1 MSGYQR
7 MVSYLYRYDK
17 GIKGKNTGYARIER
31 NDRRCRV
38 TIRLQDTVSVSP
50 SVSFFIQNDGGMQRI
65 PAGKLARNG
74 SGFAGRVET
83 PVDRMAGSEYA
94 FDQIDGIYLSGPENV
109 FYATTWKDITVS
121 EAAPEK
127 EADGW
132 KAEDGQDDGNR
143 SDAGSRLEEES
154 RSQAGSELEESRP
167 QTENGLCEE
176 RKREEIETHAGN
188 GQQVV
193 SAASTEILQES
204 EQATSE
210 QEDVPKSTQELQ
222 TDEKMDETSDSSMTA
237 SSMEACSR
245 RERPDFGERMLSVFP
260 KMYPFEI
267 DEMGECVRIDLK
279 DIGNLPVAYWS
290 LAGNPFLLRGYY
302 CYRHLIFACIGRQE
316 YAVGVPGIYSEENS
330 KWAKECR
337 MLRFQPLS
345 RVKDRHGAFGYWLIA
360 VHAQE

>member
-1 MSGYQR
+1 
-7 MVSYLYRYDK
+7 
-17 GIKGKNTGYARIER
+17 
-31 NDRRCRV
+31 
-38 TIRLQDTVSVSP
+38 
-50 SVSFFIQNDGGMQRI
+50 MQRI

-94 FDQIDGIYLSGPENV
+94 FDRIDGIYLSGPENV

-121 EAAPEK
+121 GAAPEK

-132 KAEDGQDDGNR
+132 KAEDDRDDGNR
-143 SDAGSRLEEES
+143 SDAGS
-154 RSQAGSELEESRP
+154 GSEESRP
-167 QTENGLCEE
+167 QAVNT
-176 RKREEIETHAGN
+176 
-188 GQQVV
+188 
-193 SAASTEILQES
+193 ASTEIRQES
-204 EQATSE
+204 ERAEPVQRRQDALDDALQAATGLEEASFAE
-210 QEDVPKSTQELQ
+210 
-222 TDEKMDETSDSSMTA
+222 A
-237 SSMEACSR
+237 SSVEACSR

>member
-1 MSGYQR
+1 

-50 SVSFFIQNDGGMQRI
+50 SVFFFIQNEGGMQRI

-94 FDQIDGIYLSGPENV
+94 FDRIDGIYLSGPENV

-121 EAAPEK
+121 GAAPEK

-132 KAEDGQDDGNR
+132 KAEDDRDDGNR
-143 SDAGSRLEEES
+143 SDAGS
-154 RSQAGSELEESRP
+154 GSEESRP
-167 QTENGLCEE
+167 QTVN
-176 RKREEIETHAGN
+176 T
-188 GQQVV
+188 
-193 SAASTEILQES
+193 ASTEIRQES
-204 EQATSE
+204 ERAEPVQRRQDALDDALQAATGLEEASFAE
-210 QEDVPKSTQELQ
+210 
-222 TDEKMDETSDSSMTA
+222 A
-237 SSMEACSR
+237 SSVEACSR

>member
-50 SVSFFIQNDGGMQRI
+50 SVFFFIQNEGGMQRI

-94 FDQIDGIYLSGPENV
+94 FDRIDGIYLSGPENV
-109 FYATTWKDITVS
+109 FYATTWKDIMVS
-121 EAAPEK
+121 GAAPEK

-132 KAEDGQDDGNR
+132 KAEDDRDAGNR
-143 SDAGSRLEEES
+143 SDAGS
-154 RSQAGSELEESRP
+154 GSEESRP
-167 QTENGLCEE
+167 QAVNT
-176 RKREEIETHAGN
+176 
-188 GQQVV
+188 
-193 SAASTEILQES
+193 ASTEIRQES
-204 EQATSE
+204 ERADPVQRRQDALDDALQAATGLE
-210 QEDVPKSTQELQ
+210 E
-222 TDEKMDETSDSSMTA
+222 A
-237 SSMEACSR
+237 SSAEASSVEACSR

-345 RVKDRHGAFGYWLIA
+345 KVKDRHGAFGYWLIA
-360 VHAQE
+360 VHAQG

>member
-1 MSGYQR
+1 

-50 SVSFFIQNDGGMQRI
+50 SVFFFIQNEGGMQRI

-94 FDQIDGIYLSGPENV
+94 FDRIDGIYLSGPENV

-121 EAAPEK
+121 GAAPEK

-132 KAEDGQDDGNR
+132 KAEDDRDAGNR
-143 SDAGSRLEEES
+143 SDAGS
-154 RSQAGSELEESRP
+154 GSEESRP
-167 QTENGLCEE
+167 QAEN
-176 RKREEIETHAGN
+176 T
-188 GQQVV
+188 
-193 SAASTEILQES
+193 ASTEIRQES
-204 EQATSE
+204 ERAEPVQRRQDVLDDALQAATGLEEASFAE
-210 QEDVPKSTQELQ
+210 
-222 TDEKMDETSDSSMTA
+222 A
-237 SSMEACSR
+237 SSVEACSR

-360 VHAQE
+360 VHAQG

>member
-1 MSGYQR
+1 

-50 SVSFFIQNDGGMQRI
+50 SVFFFIQNEGGMQRI

-94 FDQIDGIYLSGPENV
+94 FDRIDGIYLSGPENV

-121 EAAPEK
+121 GAAPEK

-132 KAEDGQDDGNR
+132 KAEDDRDAGNR
-143 SDAGSRLEEES
+143 SDAGS
-154 RSQAGSELEESRP
+154 GSEESRP
-167 QTENGLCEE
+167 QAVNT
-176 RKREEIETHAGN
+176 
-188 GQQVV
+188 
-193 SAASTEILQES
+193 ASTEIRQES
-204 EQATSE
+204 ERAEPVQRRQDALDDALQAATGLE
-210 QEDVPKSTQELQ
+210 E
-222 TDEKMDETSDSSMTA
+222 A
-237 SSMEACSR
+237 SSAEASSVEACSR

-345 RVKDRHGAFGYWLIA
+345 KVKDRHGAFGYWLFA
-360 VHAQE
+360 VHAQG

>member
-1 MSGYQR
+1 

-50 SVSFFIQNDGGMQRI
+50 SVFFFIQNEGGMQRI

-94 FDQIDGIYLSGPENV
+94 FDRIDGIYLSGPENV

-121 EAAPEK
+121 GAAPEK

-132 KAEDGQDDGNR
+132 KAEDDRDAGNR
-143 SDAGSRLEEES
+143 SDAGS
-154 RSQAGSELEESRP
+154 GSEESRP
-167 QTENGLCEE
+167 QAVNT
-176 RKREEIETHAGN
+176 
-188 GQQVV
+188 
-193 SAASTEILQES
+193 ASTEIRQES
-204 EQATSE
+204 ERAEPVQRRQDALDDALQAATGLE
-210 QEDVPKSTQELQ
+210 E
-222 TDEKMDETSDSSMTA
+222 A
-237 SSMEACSR
+237 SSAEASSVEASSVEACSR

-345 RVKDRHGAFGYWLIA
+345 KVKDRHGAFGYWLIA
-360 VHAQE
+360 VHAQG

>member
-50 SVSFFIQNDGGMQRI
+50 SVFFFIQNEGGMQRI

-94 FDQIDGIYLSGPENV
+94 FDRIDGIYLSGPENV

-121 EAAPEK
+121 GAAPEK

-132 KAEDGQDDGNR
+132 KAEDDRDDGNR
-143 SDAGSRLEEES
+143 SDAGS
-154 RSQAGSELEESRP
+154 GSEESRP
-167 QTENGLCEE
+167 QAVNT
-176 RKREEIETHAGN
+176 
-188 GQQVV
+188 
-193 SAASTEILQES
+193 ASTEIRQES
-204 EQATSE
+204 ERAEPVQRRQDALDDALQAATGLE
-210 QEDVPKSTQELQ
+210 E
-222 TDEKMDETSDSSMTA
+222 A
-237 SSMEACSR
+237 SSAEASSVEACSR

-360 VHAQE
+360 VQAQE

>member
-50 SVSFFIQNDGGMQRI
+50 SVFFFIQNEGGMQRI

-83 PVDRMAGSEYA
+83 PVDRIAGSEYA
-94 FDQIDGIYLSGPENV
+94 FDRIDGIYLSGPENV

-121 EAAPEK
+121 GAAPEK

-132 KAEDGQDDGNR
+132 KAEDDRDDGNR
-143 SDAGSRLEEES
+143 SDAGS
-154 RSQAGSELEESRP
+154 GSEESRP
-167 QTENGLCEE
+167 QAEN
-176 RKREEIETHAGN
+176 T
-188 GQQVV
+188 
-193 SAASTEILQES
+193 ASTEIRQES
-204 EQATSE
+204 ERAEPVQRRQDALDDALQAATGLE
-210 QEDVPKSTQELQ
+210 E
-222 TDEKMDETSDSSMTA
+222 A
-237 SSMEACSR
+237 SSAEASSVEACSR

-360 VHAQE
+360 VHAQG

>member
-50 SVSFFIQNDGGMQRI
+50 SVFFFIQNEGGMQRI

-121 EAAPEK
+121 GAAPEK

-132 KAEDGQDDGNR
+132 KAEDDRDAGNR
-143 SDAGSRLEEES
+143 SDAGS
-154 RSQAGSELEESRP
+154 GSEESRP
-167 QTENGLCEE
+167 QAVNT
-176 RKREEIETHAGN
+176 
-188 GQQVV
+188 
-193 SAASTEILQES
+193 ASTEIRQES
-204 EQATSE
+204 ERAEPVQRRQDALDDALQAATGLE
-210 QEDVPKSTQELQ
+210 E
-222 TDEKMDETSDSSMTA
+222 A
-237 SSMEACSR
+237 SSAEASSVEACSR
-245 RERPDFGERMLSVFP
+245 RERPDFGERMFSVFP

-345 RVKDRHGAFGYWLIA
+345 KVKDRHGAFGYWLIA
-360 VHAQE
+360 VHAQG

>member
-1 MSGYQR
+1 

-50 SVSFFIQNDGGMQRI
+50 SVFFFIQNEGGMQRI

-94 FDQIDGIYLSGPENV
+94 FDRIDGIYLSGPENV

-121 EAAPEK
+121 GAAPEK

-132 KAEDGQDDGNR
+132 KAEDDRDAGNR
-143 SDAGSRLEEES
+143 SDAGS
-154 RSQAGSELEESRP
+154 GSEESRP
-167 QTENGLCEE
+167 QAVNT
-176 RKREEIETHAGN
+176 
-188 GQQVV
+188 
-193 SAASTEILQES
+193 ASTEIRQES
-204 EQATSE
+204 ERAEPVQRRQDALDDALQAATGLE
-210 QEDVPKSTQELQ
+210 E
-222 TDEKMDETSDSSMTA
+222 A
-237 SSMEACSR
+237 SSAEASSVEACSR

-267 DEMGECVRIDLK
+267 DEMGECGRIDLK

-345 RVKDRHGAFGYWLIA
+345 KVKDRHGAFGYWLIA
-360 VHAQE
+360 VHAQG

>member
-1 MSGYQR
+1 

-50 SVSFFIQNDGGMQRI
+50 SVFFFIQNEGGMQRI

-94 FDQIDGIYLSGPENV
+94 FDRIDGIYLRGPENV

-121 EAAPEK
+121 GAAPEK

-132 KAEDGQDDGNR
+132 KAEDDRDAGNR
-143 SDAGSRLEEES
+143 SDAGS
-154 RSQAGSELEESRP
+154 GSEESRP
-167 QTENGLCEE
+167 QAEN
-176 RKREEIETHAGN
+176 T
-188 GQQVV
+188 
-193 SAASTEILQES
+193 ASTEIRQES
-204 EQATSE
+204 ERAEPVQRRQDALDDALQAATGLE
-210 QEDVPKSTQELQ
+210 E
-222 TDEKMDETSDSSMTA
+222 A
-237 SSMEACSR
+237 SSAEASSVEACSR

-360 VHAQE
+360 VHAQG

>member
-1 MSGYQR
+1 

-50 SVSFFIQNDGGMQRI
+50 SVFFFIQNEGGMQRI

-94 FDQIDGIYLSGPENV
+94 FDRIDGIYLSGPENV

-121 EAAPEK
+121 GAAPEK

-132 KAEDGQDDGNR
+132 KAEDDRDAGNR
-143 SDAGSRLEEES
+143 SDAGS
-154 RSQAGSELEESRP
+154 GSEESRP
-167 QTENGLCEE
+167 QAVNT
-176 RKREEIETHAGN
+176 
-188 GQQVV
+188 
-193 SAASTEILQES
+193 ASTEIRQES
-204 EQATSE
+204 ERAEPVQRRQDAMDDALQAATGLE
-210 QEDVPKSTQELQ
+210 E
-222 TDEKMDETSDSSMTA
+222 A
-237 SSMEACSR
+237 SSAEASSVEACSR

-360 VHAQE
+360 VHAQG

>member
-1 MSGYQR
+1 

-50 SVSFFIQNDGGMQRI
+50 SVFFFIQNEGGMQRI

-94 FDQIDGIYLSGPENV
+94 FDRIDGIYLSGPENV

-121 EAAPEK
+121 GAAPEK

-132 KAEDGQDDGNR
+132 KAEDDRDAGNR
-143 SDAGSRLEEES
+143 SDAGS
-154 RSQAGSELEESRP
+154 GSEESRP
-167 QTENGLCEE
+167 QAVNT
-176 RKREEIETHAGN
+176 
-188 GQQVV
+188 
-193 SAASTEILQES
+193 ASTEIRQES
-204 EQATSE
+204 ERAEPVQRHQDALDDALQAATGLE
-210 QEDVPKSTQELQ
+210 E
-222 TDEKMDETSDSSMTA
+222 A
-237 SSMEACSR
+237 SSAEASSVEACSR

-345 RVKDRHGAFGYWLIA
+345 KVKDRHGAFGYWLIA
-360 VHAQE
+360 VHAQG

>member
-50 SVSFFIQNDGGMQRI
+50 SVFFFIQNEGGIQRI

-94 FDQIDGIYLSGPENV
+94 FDRIDGIYLSGPENV

-121 EAAPEK
+121 GAAPEK

-132 KAEDGQDDGNR
+132 KAEDDRDDGNR
-143 SDAGSRLEEES
+143 SDAGS
-154 RSQAGSELEESRP
+154 GSEESRP
-167 QTENGLCEE
+167 QAVNT
-176 RKREEIETHAGN
+176 
-188 GQQVV
+188 
-193 SAASTEILQES
+193 ASTEIRQES
-204 EQATSE
+204 ERAEPVQRRQDALDDALQAATGLE
-210 QEDVPKSTQELQ
+210 E
-222 TDEKMDETSDSSMTA
+222 A
-237 SSMEACSR
+237 SSAEASSVEACSR

-360 VHAQE
+360 VQAQE

>member
-1 MSGYQR
+1 

-50 SVSFFIQNDGGMQRI
+50 SVFFFIQNEGGMQRI

-94 FDQIDGIYLSGPENV
+94 FDRIDGIYLSGPENV

-121 EAAPEK
+121 GAAPEK

-132 KAEDGQDDGNR
+132 KAEDDRDAGNR
-143 SDAGSRLEEES
+143 SDAGS
-154 RSQAGSELEESRP
+154 GSEESRP
-167 QTENGLCEE
+167 QAVNT
-176 RKREEIETHAGN
+176 
-188 GQQVV
+188 
-193 SAASTEILQES
+193 ASTEIRQES
-204 EQATSE
+204 ERAEPVQRRQDALDDALQAATGLE
-210 QEDVPKSTQELQ
+210 E
-222 TDEKMDETSDSSMTA
+222 A
-237 SSMEACSR
+237 SSAEASSVEACSR
-245 RERPDFGERMLSVFP
+245 REHPDFGERMLSVFP

-345 RVKDRHGAFGYWLIA
+345 KVKDRHGAFGYWLIA
-360 VHAQE
+360 VHAQG

>member
-1 MSGYQR
+1 

-50 SVSFFIQNDGGMQRI
+50 SVFFFIQNEGGMQRI

-94 FDQIDGIYLSGPENV
+94 FDRIDGIYLSGPENV

-121 EAAPEK
+121 GAAPEK

-132 KAEDGQDDGNR
+132 KAEDDRDAGNR
-143 SDAGSRLEEES
+143 SDAGS
-154 RSQAGSELEESRP
+154 GSEESRP
-167 QTENGLCEE
+167 QAVNT
-176 RKREEIETHAGN
+176 
-188 GQQVV
+188 
-193 SAASTEILQES
+193 ASTEIRQES
-204 EQATSE
+204 ERAEPVQRRQDALDDALQVATGLE
-210 QEDVPKSTQELQ
+210 E
-222 TDEKMDETSDSSMTA
+222 A
-237 SSMEACSR
+237 SSAEASSVEACSR

-337 MLRFQPLS
+337 MLCFQPLS

-360 VHAQE
+360 VHAQG

>member
-50 SVSFFIQNDGGMQRI
+50 SVFFFIQNEGGMQRI

-94 FDQIDGIYLSGPENV
+94 FDRIDGIYLSGPENV

-121 EAAPEK
+121 GAAPEK

-132 KAEDGQDDGNR
+132 KAEDDRDAGNR
-143 SDAGSRLEEES
+143 SDAGS
-154 RSQAGSELEESRP
+154 GSEESRP
-167 QTENGLCEE
+167 QAVNT
-176 RKREEIETHAGN
+176 
-188 GQQVV
+188 
-193 SAASTEILQES
+193 ASTEIRQES
-204 EQATSE
+204 ERAEPVQRRQDALDDALQAATGLEEASFAE
-210 QEDVPKSTQELQ
+210 
-222 TDEKMDETSDSSMTA
+222 A
-237 SSMEACSR
+237 SSVEACSR

>member
-1 MSGYQR
+1 

-50 SVSFFIQNDGGMQRI
+50 SVFFFIQNEGGMQLI

-94 FDQIDGIYLSGPENV
+94 FDRIDGIYLSGPENV

-121 EAAPEK
+121 GAAPEK

-132 KAEDGQDDGNR
+132 KAEDDRDDGNR
-143 SDAGSRLEEES
+143 SDAGS
-154 RSQAGSELEESRP
+154 GSEESRP
-167 QTENGLCEE
+167 QAEN
-176 RKREEIETHAGN
+176 T
-188 GQQVV
+188 
-193 SAASTEILQES
+193 ASTEIRQES
-204 EQATSE
+204 ERAEPVQRRQDALDDALQAATGLE
-210 QEDVPKSTQELQ
+210 E
-222 TDEKMDETSDSSMTA
+222 A
-237 SSMEACSR
+237 SSAEASSVEACSR

>member
-50 SVSFFIQNDGGMQRI
+50 SVFFFIQNEGGMQRI

-94 FDQIDGIYLSGPENV
+94 FDRIDGIYLSGPENV

-121 EAAPEK
+121 GAAPEK

-132 KAEDGQDDGNR
+132 KAEDDRDAGNR
-143 SDAGSRLEEES
+143 SDAGS
-154 RSQAGSELEESRP
+154 GSEESRP
-167 QTENGLCEE
+167 QAVNT
-176 RKREEIETHAGN
+176 
-188 GQQVV
+188 
-193 SAASTEILQES
+193 ASTEIRQES
-204 EQATSE
+204 ERAEPVQRRQDALDDALQAATGLE
-210 QEDVPKSTQELQ
+210 E
-222 TDEKMDETSDSSMTA
+222 A
-237 SSMEACSR
+237 SSAEASSVEACSR

-330 KWAKECR
+330 RWAKECR

-360 VHAQE
+360 VHAQG

>member
-1 MSGYQR
+1 

-50 SVSFFIQNDGGMQRI
+50 SVFFFIQNEGGMQRI

-94 FDQIDGIYLSGPENV
+94 FDRIDGIYLSGPENV

-121 EAAPEK
+121 GAAPEK

-132 KAEDGQDDGNR
+132 KAEDDRDAGNR
-143 SDAGSRLEEES
+143 SDAGS
-154 RSQAGSELEESRP
+154 GSEESRP
-167 QTENGLCEE
+167 QAVNT
-176 RKREEIETHAGN
+176 
-188 GQQVV
+188 
-193 SAASTEILQES
+193 ASTEIRQES
-204 EQATSE
+204 ERAEPVQRRQDALDDALQAATGLE
-210 QEDVPKSTQELQ
+210 E
-222 TDEKMDETSDSSMTA
+222 A
-237 SSMEACSR
+237 SSAEASSVEACSR

-316 YAVGVPGIYSEENS
+316 YAVGVPGIYSKENS

-345 RVKDRHGAFGYWLIA
+345 KVKDRHGAFGYWLIA
-360 VHAQE
+360 VHAQG

>member
-50 SVSFFIQNDGGMQRI
+50 SVFFFIQNEGGMQRI

-94 FDQIDGIYLSGPENV
+94 FDRIDGIYLSGPENV

-121 EAAPEK
+121 GAAPEK

-132 KAEDGQDDGNR
+132 KAEDDRDAGNR
-143 SDAGSRLEEES
+143 SDAGS
-154 RSQAGSELEESRP
+154 GSEESRP
-167 QTENGLCEE
+167 QAEN
-176 RKREEIETHAGN
+176 T
-188 GQQVV
+188 
-193 SAASTEILQES
+193 ASTEIRQES
-204 EQATSE
+204 ERAEPVQRRQDALDDALQAATGLE
-210 QEDVPKSTQELQ
+210 E
-222 TDEKMDETSDSSMTA
+222 A
-237 SSMEACSR
+237 SSAEASSVEACSR

-360 VHAQE
+360 VHAQG

>member
-50 SVSFFIQNDGGMQRI
+50 SVFFFIQNEGGMQRI

-94 FDQIDGIYLSGPENV
+94 FDRIDGIYLSGPENV

-121 EAAPEK
+121 GAAPEK

-132 KAEDGQDDGNR
+132 KAEDDRDAGNR
-143 SDAGSRLEEES
+143 SDAGSGSEES
-154 RSQAGSELEESRP
+154 RSQAVN
-167 QTENGLCEE
+167 T
-176 RKREEIETHAGN
+176 
-188 GQQVV
+188 
-193 SAASTEILQES
+193 ASTEIRQES
-204 EQATSE
+204 ERAEPVQRRQDALDDALQAATGLE
-210 QEDVPKSTQELQ
+210 E
-222 TDEKMDETSDSSMTA
+222 A
-237 SSMEACSR
+237 SSAEASSVEACSR

-345 RVKDRHGAFGYWLIA
+345 KVKDRHGAFGYWLIA
-360 VHAQE
+360 VHAQG

>member
-50 SVSFFIQNDGGMQRI
+50 SVFFFIQNEGGMQRI

-94 FDQIDGIYLSGPENV
+94 FDRIDGIYLSGPENV

-121 EAAPEK
+121 GAAPEK

-132 KAEDGQDDGNR
+132 KAEDDRDAGNR
-143 SDAGSRLEEES
+143 SDAGS
-154 RSQAGSELEESRP
+154 GSEESRP
-167 QTENGLCEE
+167 QAVNT
-176 RKREEIETHAGN
+176 
-188 GQQVV
+188 
-193 SAASTEILQES
+193 ASTEIRQES
-204 EQATSE
+204 ERAEPVQRRQDALDDALQAATGLE
-210 QEDVPKSTQELQ
+210 E
-222 TDEKMDETSDSSMTA
+222 A
-237 SSMEACSR
+237 SSAEASSVEACSR

>member
-1 MSGYQR
+1 

-50 SVSFFIQNDGGMQRI
+50 SVFFFIQNEGGMQRI

-94 FDQIDGIYLSGPENV
+94 FDRIDGIYLSGPENV

-121 EAAPEK
+121 GAAPEK

-132 KAEDGQDDGNR
+132 KAEDDRDAGNR
-143 SDAGSRLEEES
+143 SDAGS
-154 RSQAGSELEESRP
+154 GSEESRP
-167 QTENGLCEE
+167 QAEN
-176 RKREEIETHAGN
+176 
-188 GQQVV
+188 
-193 SAASTEILQES
+193 
-204 EQATSE
+204 
-210 QEDVPKSTQELQ
+210 
-222 TDEKMDETSDSSMTA
+222 TA
-237 SSMEACSR
+237 SSAEASSVEACSR

-360 VHAQE
+360 VHAQG

>member
-50 SVSFFIQNDGGMQRI
+50 SVFFFIQNEGGMQRI

-94 FDQIDGIYLSGPENV
+94 FDRIDGIYLSGPENV

-121 EAAPEK
+121 GAAPEK

-132 KAEDGQDDGNR
+132 KAEDDRDDGNR
-143 SDAGSRLEEES
+143 SDAGS
-154 RSQAGSELEESRP
+154 GSEESRP
-167 QTENGLCEE
+167 QAVNT
-176 RKREEIETHAGN
+176 
-188 GQQVV
+188 
-193 SAASTEILQES
+193 ASTEIRQES
-204 EQATSE
+204 ERAEPVQRRQDALDDALQAATGLE
-210 QEDVPKSTQELQ
+210 E
-222 TDEKMDETSDSSMTA
+222 A
-237 SSMEACSR
+237 SFAEASAVEACSR

>member
-1 MSGYQR
+1 

-132 KAEDGQDDGNR
+132 KAEDDRDDGNR
-143 SDAGSRLEEES
+143 SDAGS
-154 RSQAGSELEESRP
+154 GSEESRP
-167 QTENGLCEE
+167 QAVNT
-176 RKREEIETHAGN
+176 
-188 GQQVV
+188 
-193 SAASTEILQES
+193 ASTEIRQES
-204 EQATSE
+204 ERAEPVQRRQDALDDALQAATG
-210 QEDVPKSTQELQ
+210 P
-222 TDEKMDETSDSSMTA
+222 DEA
-237 SSMEACSR
+237 SSAEASSVEACSR

-345 RVKDRHGAFGYWLIA
+345 KVKDRHGAFGYWLIA
-360 VHAQE
+360 VHAQG

>member
-1 MSGYQR
+1 

-50 SVSFFIQNDGGMQRI
+50 SVFFFIQNEGGMQRI

-94 FDQIDGIYLSGPENV
+94 FDRIDGIYLSGPENV

-121 EAAPEK
+121 GAAPEK

-132 KAEDGQDDGNR
+132 KAEDDRDDGNR
-143 SDAGSRLEEES
+143 SDAGS
-154 RSQAGSELEESRP
+154 GSEESRP
-167 QTENGLCEE
+167 QAVNT
-176 RKREEIETHAGN
+176 
-188 GQQVV
+188 
-193 SAASTEILQES
+193 ASTEIRQES
-204 EQATSE
+204 ERAEPVQRRQDALDDALQAATGLEGASFA
-210 QEDVPKSTQELQ
+210 K
-222 TDEKMDETSDSSMTA
+222 A
-237 SSMEACSR
+237 SSVGACSR
-245 RERPDFGERMLSVFP
+245 IERPGSGARVLCVFP

-337 MLRFQPLS
+337 MPRFQPLS

>member
-50 SVSFFIQNDGGMQRI
+50 SVFFFIQNEGGMQRI

-94 FDQIDGIYLSGPENV
+94 FDRIDGIYLSGPENV

-121 EAAPEK
+121 GAAPEK

-132 KAEDGQDDGNR
+132 KAEDDRDAGNR
-143 SDAGSRLEEES
+143 SDAGS
-154 RSQAGSELEESRP
+154 GSEESRP
-167 QTENGLCEE
+167 QAVNT
-176 RKREEIETHAGN
+176 
-188 GQQVV
+188 
-193 SAASTEILQES
+193 ASTEIRQES
-204 EQATSE
+204 ERAEPVQRRQDALDDALQAATGLE
-210 QEDVPKSTQELQ
+210 E
-222 TDEKMDETSDSSMTA
+222 A
-237 SSMEACSR
+237 SSAEASSVEACSR

-290 LAGNPFLLRGYY
+290 LAGN
-302 CYRHLIFACIGRQE
+302 
-316 YAVGVPGIYSEENS
+316 
-330 KWAKECR
+330 
-337 MLRFQPLS
+337 RFFC
-345 RVKDRHGAFGYWLIA
+345 GAIT
-360 VHAQE
+360 VIVI

>member
-50 SVSFFIQNDGGMQRI
+50 SVFFFIQNEGGMQRI

-94 FDQIDGIYLSGPENV
+94 FDRIDGIYLSGPENV

-121 EAAPEK
+121 GAAPEK

-132 KAEDGQDDGNR
+132 KAEDDRDAGNR
-143 SDAGSRLEEES
+143 SDAGS
-154 RSQAGSELEESRP
+154 GSEESRP
-167 QTENGLCEE
+167 QAVNT
-176 RKREEIETHAGN
+176 
-188 GQQVV
+188 
-193 SAASTEILQES
+193 ASTEIRQES
-204 EQATSE
+204 ERAEPVQRRQDALDDALQAATGLE
-210 QEDVPKSTQELQ
+210 E
-222 TDEKMDETSDSSMTA
+222 A
-237 SSMEACSR
+237 SSAEASSVEACSR

-360 VHAQE
+360 VHAQG

>member
-1 MSGYQR
+1 

-50 SVSFFIQNDGGMQRI
+50 SVFFFIQNEGGMQRI

-94 FDQIDGIYLSGPENV
+94 FDRIDGIYLSGPENV

-121 EAAPEK
+121 GAAPEK

-132 KAEDGQDDGNR
+132 KAEDDRDAGNR
-143 SDAGSRLEEES
+143 SDAGS
-154 RSQAGSELEESRP
+154 GSEESRP
-167 QTENGLCEE
+167 QAVNT
-176 RKREEIETHAGN
+176 
-188 GQQVV
+188 
-193 SAASTEILQES
+193 ASTEIRQES
-204 EQATSE
+204 ERAEPVQRRQDALDDALQAATGLE
-210 QEDVPKSTQELQ
+210 E
-222 TDEKMDETSDSSMTA
+222 A
-237 SSMEACSR
+237 SSAEASSVEACSR

-279 DIGNLPVAYWS
+279 DIGNLPVTYWS

-360 VHAQE
+360 VHAQG

>member
-1 MSGYQR
+1 

-50 SVSFFIQNDGGMQRI
+50 SVFFFIHNEGGMQRI

-94 FDQIDGIYLSGPENV
+94 FDRIDGIYLSGPENV

-121 EAAPEK
+121 GAAPEK

-132 KAEDGQDDGNR
+132 KAEDDRDAGNR
-143 SDAGSRLEEES
+143 SDAGS
-154 RSQAGSELEESRP
+154 GSEESRP
-167 QTENGLCEE
+167 QAEN
-176 RKREEIETHAGN
+176 T
-188 GQQVV
+188 
-193 SAASTEILQES
+193 ASTEIRQES
-204 EQATSE
+204 ERAEPVQRRQDALDDALQAATGLE
-210 QEDVPKSTQELQ
+210 E
-222 TDEKMDETSDSSMTA
+222 A
-237 SSMEACSR
+237 SSAEASSVEACSR

-360 VHAQE
+360 VHAQG

>member
-1 MSGYQR
+1 

-50 SVSFFIQNDGGMQRI
+50 SVFFFIQNEGGMQRI

-94 FDQIDGIYLSGPENV
+94 FDRIDGIYLSGPENV

-121 EAAPEK
+121 GAAPEK
-127 EADGW
+127 EVDGW
-132 KAEDGQDDGNR
+132 KAEDDRDAGNR
-143 SDAGSRLEEES
+143 SDAGS
-154 RSQAGSELEESRP
+154 GSEESRP
-167 QTENGLCEE
+167 QAVNT
-176 RKREEIETHAGN
+176 
-188 GQQVV
+188 
-193 SAASTEILQES
+193 ASTEIRQES
-204 EQATSE
+204 ERAEPVQRRQDALDDALQAATGLE
-210 QEDVPKSTQELQ
+210 E
-222 TDEKMDETSDSSMTA
+222 A
-237 SSMEACSR
+237 SSAEASSVEACSR

-360 VHAQE
+360 VHAQG

>member
-50 SVSFFIQNDGGMQRI
+50 SVFFFIQNEGGMQRI

-94 FDQIDGIYLSGPENV
+94 FDRIDGIYLSGPENV

-121 EAAPEK
+121 GAAPEK

-132 KAEDGQDDGNR
+132 KAEDDRDAGNR
-143 SDAGSRLEEES
+143 SDAGS
-154 RSQAGSELEESRP
+154 GSEESRP
-167 QTENGLCEE
+167 QAEN
-176 RKREEIETHAGN
+176 T
-188 GQQVV
+188 
-193 SAASTEILQES
+193 ASTEIRQES
-204 EQATSE
+204 ERAEPVQRRQDALDDALQAATGLE
-210 QEDVPKSTQELQ
+210 E
-222 TDEKMDETSDSSMTA
+222 A
-237 SSMEACSR
+237 SSAEASSVEACSR

-260 KMYPFEI
+260 TMYPFEI

-360 VHAQE
+360 VHAQG

>member
-1 MSGYQR
+1 

-65 PAGKLARNG
+65 PAGKLARNS

-94 FDQIDGIYLSGPENV
+94 FDRIDGIYLSGPENV

-121 EAAPEK
+121 GAAPEK

-132 KAEDGQDDGNR
+132 KAEDDRDAGNR
-143 SDAGSRLEEES
+143 SDAGS
-154 RSQAGSELEESRP
+154 GSEESRP
-167 QTENGLCEE
+167 QAVNT
-176 RKREEIETHAGN
+176 
-188 GQQVV
+188 
-193 SAASTEILQES
+193 ASTEIRQES
-204 EQATSE
+204 ERAEPVQRRQDALDDALQAATGLE
-210 QEDVPKSTQELQ
+210 E
-222 TDEKMDETSDSSMTA
+222 A
-237 SSMEACSR
+237 SSAEASSVEACSR

-345 RVKDRHGAFGYWLIA
+345 KVKDRHGAFGYWLIA
-360 VHAQE
+360 VHAQG

>member
-50 SVSFFIQNDGGMQRI
+50 SVFFFIQNEGGMQRI

-94 FDQIDGIYLSGPENV
+94 FDRIDGIYLSGPENV

-121 EAAPEK
+121 GAAPEK

-132 KAEDGQDDGNR
+132 KAEDDRDDGNR
-143 SDAGSRLEEES
+143 SDAGS
-154 RSQAGSELEESRP
+154 GSEESRP
-167 QTENGLCEE
+167 QAVNT
-176 RKREEIETHAGN
+176 
-188 GQQVV
+188 
-193 SAASTEILQES
+193 ASTEIRQES
-204 EQATSE
+204 ERAEPVQRRQDALDDALQAATGLEEASFAE
-210 QEDVPKSTQELQ
+210 
-222 TDEKMDETSDSSMTA
+222 A
-237 SSMEACSR
+237 SSVEACSR

-360 VHAQE
+360 VHAQG

>member
-1 MSGYQR
+1 
-7 MVSYLYRYDK
+7 MVSYLYRYDM

-50 SVSFFIQNDGGMQRI
+50 SVFFFIQNEGGMQRI

-94 FDQIDGIYLSGPENV
+94 FDRIDGIYLSGPENV

-121 EAAPEK
+121 GAAPEK

-132 KAEDGQDDGNR
+132 KAEDDRDDGNR
-143 SDAGSRLEEES
+143 SDAGS
-154 RSQAGSELEESRP
+154 GSEESRP
-167 QTENGLCEE
+167 QAEN
-176 RKREEIETHAGN
+176 T
-188 GQQVV
+188 
-193 SAASTEILQES
+193 ASTEIRQES
-204 EQATSE
+204 ERAEPVQRRQDALDDALQAATGLE
-210 QEDVPKSTQELQ
+210 E
-222 TDEKMDETSDSSMTA
+222 A
-237 SSMEACSR
+237 SSAEASSVEACSR

>member
-1 MSGYQR
+1 

-121 EAAPEK
+121 GAAPEK

-132 KAEDGQDDGNR
+132 KAEDDRDAGNR
-143 SDAGSRLEEES
+143 SDAGS
-154 RSQAGSELEESRP
+154 GSEESRP
-167 QTENGLCEE
+167 QAVNT
-176 RKREEIETHAGN
+176 
-188 GQQVV
+188 
-193 SAASTEILQES
+193 ASTEIRQES
-204 EQATSE
+204 ERAEPVQRRQDALDDALQAATGLE
-210 QEDVPKSTQELQ
+210 E
-222 TDEKMDETSDSSMTA
+222 A
-237 SSMEACSR
+237 SSAEASSVEACSR

-345 RVKDRHGAFGYWLIA
+345 KVKDRHGAFGYWLIA
-360 VHAQE
+360 VHAQG

>member
-1 MSGYQR
+1 

-50 SVSFFIQNDGGMQRI
+50 SVFFFIQNEGGMQRI

-83 PVDRMAGSEYA
+83 PVDRIAGSEYA
-94 FDQIDGIYLSGPENV
+94 FDRIDGIYLSGPENV

-121 EAAPEK
+121 GAAPEK

-132 KAEDGQDDGNR
+132 KAEDDRDDGNR
-143 SDAGSRLEEES
+143 SDAGS
-154 RSQAGSELEESRP
+154 GSEESRP
-167 QTENGLCEE
+167 QAEN
-176 RKREEIETHAGN
+176 T
-188 GQQVV
+188 
-193 SAASTEILQES
+193 ASTEIRQES
-204 EQATSE
+204 ERAEPVQRRQDALDDALQAATGLE
-210 QEDVPKSTQELQ
+210 E
-222 TDEKMDETSDSSMTA
+222 A
-237 SSMEACSR
+237 SSAEASSVEACSR

-360 VHAQE
+360 VHAQG

>member
-1 MSGYQR
+1 

-50 SVSFFIQNDGGMQRI
+50 SVFFFIQNEGGMQRI

-94 FDQIDGIYLSGPENV
+94 FDRIDGIYLSGPENV

-121 EAAPEK
+121 GAAPEK

-132 KAEDGQDDGNR
+132 KAEDDRDAGNR
-143 SDAGSRLEEES
+143 SDAGS
-154 RSQAGSELEESRP
+154 GSEESRP
-167 QTENGLCEE
+167 QAVNT
-176 RKREEIETHAGN
+176 
-188 GQQVV
+188 
-193 SAASTEILQES
+193 ASTEIRQES
-204 EQATSE
+204 ERAEPVQRRQDALDDALQAATGLE
-210 QEDVPKSTQELQ
+210 E
-222 TDEKMDETSDSSMTA
+222 A
-237 SSMEACSR
+237 SSAEASSVEACSR

-345 RVKDRHGAFGYWLIA
+345 KVKDRHGAFGYWLIA